1 MNKAPNLETYADVAE
16 KGSNAV
22 FNTYFQPY
30 DKYFSI
36 SVFSPGK
43 GKFATVF
50 TDSTDRTKA
59 ETLIRLNESRLQSL
73 YNISQYRAANVQELL
88 DFALVEV
95 LRLTNQ
101 QVRLYLLL

>member
-1 MNKAPNLETYADVAE
+1 MDKAPYLETYADVAE

-22 FNTYFQPY
+22 FDTYFQPY

-50 TDSTDRTKA
+50 TDSTDRTK
-59 ETLIRLNESRLQSL
+59 RKRWLNESRLQSL

-88 DFALVEV
+88 DFALVEA